1 MNLANRITIVRI
13 FLIPFFVILL
23 IYDYGFAAFILF
35 CVMGITDA
43 VDGFIARACGQKT
56 ELGTFLDPMADKLL
70 LTTAFIAL
78 SIINE
83 LPVWLTV
90 IVVSRD
96 LIIVL
101 GALLTHILTNNLI
114 ISPSIMGKCTTFF
127 QLLTISLVLL
137 LRLMEQPPFSLNALF
152 VTTAIFTAAS
162 GIHYIYKGTKLVN
175 GDAAA

>member
-1 MNLANRITIVRI
+1 MNLANRITIIRI

-23 IYDYGFAAFILF
+23 IYHYGAAAFVLF
-35 CVMGITDA
+35 CVMGITDG
-43 VDGFIARACGQKT
+43 VDGFIARARGMQT

-70 LTTAFIAL
+70 LITSFIAL

-114 ISPSIMGKCTTFF
+114 ISPSILGKCTTFF
-127 QLLTISLVLL
+127 QILTISLVLL
-137 LRLMEQPPFSLNALF
+137 LRLMEKPPFSLGPLF
-152 VTTAIFTAAS
+152 LITAAFTAAS

-175 GDAAA
+175 GEPA